1 MGIEIKNITKKYGK
15 KTALDGISLELESG
29 KIYGLLGRNGAGK
42 STLLNCLDGRCTA
55 DSGEICIDK
64 KLCTPDGSRFY
75 DNVFLVSED
84 NLYPPDMSIR
94 EVVNQT
100 KKFHRS
106 FDKEKAFRL
115 LEVFGLQAKARIK
128 GLSTGGNTA
137 FKDVI
142 GLCINKPYVFFDEP
156 TLGLD
161 AVHRELFYK
170 LLLEQYSETESTY
183 ILTTHLISEISN
195 IIEKL
200 VIINDG
206 KIILNDD
213 CGTVLESCF
222 CISGDK
228 TQLDKL
234 LNNKNIISKECFG
247 NSASYYIIGS
257 EIPHSTVTGIDI
269 KKLSLQDLFIKLTK
283 NEGEKQYET

>member
-15 KTALDGISLELESG
+15 RTALDNISLVLESG

-42 STLLNCLDGRCTA
+42 TTLLNIIDGRCVA
-55 DSGEICIDK
+55 DSGEIYIDK
-64 KLCTPDGSRFY
+64 KLCLY
-75 DNVFLVSED
+75 DSVLFIGNVFLVSGD
-84 NLYPPDMSIR
+84 NLYPPDISIR
-94 EVVNQT
+94 EIINQT
-100 KKFHRS
+100 KKFHSS
-106 FDKEKAFRL
+106 FDREKAFRL
-115 LEVFGLQAKARIK
+115 LKAFGLQAKMRIK

-137 FKDVI
+137 FKDII

-161 AVHRELFYK
+161 AVHRETFYK
-170 LLLEQYSETESTY
+170 LLLEQYSETDSTY

-200 VIINDG
+200 IIIDDG

-213 CGTVLESCF
+213 CSEVLENSF
-222 CISGDK
+222 FISGDK
-228 TQLDKL
+228 TVLDKL
-234 LNNKNIISKECFG
+234 VETENVIATEYFG

-269 KKLSLQDLFIKLTK
+269 KKLSLQELFIKLTE
-283 NEGEKQYET
+283 NDGRDTL

>member
-15 KTALDGISLELESG
+15 KTAIDNVSLELESG

-42 STLLNCLDGRCTA
+42 STLLNIIDGRC
-55 DSGEICIDK
+55 SVNGGEIYIDK
-64 KLCTPDGSRFY
+64 KLCRPDDSLFY

-84 NLYPPDMSIR
+84 NLYPPEMSIR
-94 EVVNQT
+94 EIVNQI
-100 KKFHRS
+100 KKFHSS
-106 FDKEKAFRL
+106 FDSEKAFRL
-115 LEVFGLQAKARIK
+115 LEKFGLHAKMRIK
-128 GLSTGGNTA
+128 ALSTGGNTA

-142 GLCINKPYVFFDEP
+142 GLCINLPYVFFDEP

-161 AVHRELFYK
+161 AVHREMFYK
-170 LLLEQYSETESTY
+170 LLLEQYSEGESTFV
-183 ILTTHLISEISN
+183 LTTHLISEISN

-206 KIILNDD
+206 KILLNDD
-213 CGTVLESCF
+213 CSNVLESSF

-228 TQLDKL
+228 ILLDEL
-234 LNNKNIISKECFG
+234 TDNKKIISTEYFG
-247 NSASYYIIGS
+247 NNASYYIIGS
-257 EIPHSTVTGIDI
+257 EIPNSTAMGVDI

-283 NEGEKQYET
+283 NDGRETV

>member
-15 KTALDGISLELESG
+15 KTALNGISVELESG

-42 STLLNCLDGRCTA
+42 STLLNCLDGRCIA
-55 DSGEICIDK
+55 DSGEIHIDS
-64 KLCTPDGSRFY
+64 KLCTPDSSQFY
-75 DNVFLVSED
+75 NHVFLVSED
-84 NLYPPDMSIR
+84 NLYPSDMSIR
-94 EVVNQT
+94 EIINQT
-100 KKFHRS
+100 AKFHSS
-106 FDKEKAFRL
+106 FDREKSFRL
-115 LEVFGLQAKARIK
+115 LEIFGLQAKARIK

-137 FKDVI
+137 FKDII

-161 AVHRELFYK
+161 AVHRETFYK

-195 IIEKL
+195 IIERL
-200 VIINDG
+200 IIINDG
-206 KIILNDD
+206 RIILNDD
-213 CGTVLESCF
+213 CRKVLESSF
-222 CISGDK
+222 CISGEK
-228 TQLDKL
+228 NTLDKL
-234 LNNKNIISKECFG
+234 ICKENVIATEYFG

-283 NEGEKQYET
+283 NDGRETL

>member
-15 KTALDGISLELESG
+15 KIALDKISLEFESG

-42 STLLNCLDGRCTA
+42 TTLLNIIDGRYVA
-55 DSGEICIDK
+55 DRGEIYIDK
-64 KLCTPDGSRFY
+64 KLCLPDSVLFIG
-75 DNVFLVSED
+75 NVFLVGED
-84 NLYPPDMSIR
+84 NLYPPDMSIC
-94 EVVNQT
+94 EIINQT
-100 KKFHRS
+100 KKFHS
-106 FDKEKAFRL
+106 GFDMEKAFRL
-115 LEVFGLQAKARIK
+115 LNAFGLQEKMRIK

-161 AVHRELFYK
+161 AVHRETFYK
-170 LLLEQYSETESTY
+170 LLIEQYSETDSTY

-200 VIINDG
+200 VIIDDG

-213 CGTVLESCF
+213 CSEVLENSY
-222 CISGDK
+222 CIFGDK
-228 TQLDKL
+228 TVLDKL
-234 LNNKNIISKECFG
+234 IETENVIATESFG

-269 KKLSLQDLFIKLTK
+269 KKLSLQDLFIKLTE
-283 NEGEKQYET
+283 NDGRDTL

>member
-15 KTALDGISLELESG
+15 KTALNGISVELESG

-42 STLLNCLDGRCTA
+42 STLLNCLDGRCIA
-55 DSGEICIDK
+55 DSGEIHIDS
-64 KLCTPDGSRFY
+64 KLCTPDSSQFY
-75 DNVFLVSED
+75 NNVFLVSED
-84 NLYPPDMSIR
+84 NLYPSDMSIR
-94 EVVNQT
+94 EIINQT
-100 KKFHRS
+100 AKFHSS
-106 FDKEKAFRL
+106 FDREKAFRL
-115 LEVFGLQAKARIK
+115 LEIFGLQAKARIK

-137 FKDVI
+137 FKDII

-195 IIEKL
+195 IIERL
-200 VIINDG
+200 IIINDG
-206 KIILNDD
+206 RIILNDD
-213 CGTVLESCF
+213 CGTVLESSF
-222 CISGDK
+222 CISGEK
-228 TQLDKL
+228 NTLDKL
-234 LNNKNIISKECFG
+234 ICKENVIATEYFG

-283 NEGEKQYET
+283 NDGRETL

>member
-15 KTALDGISLELESG
+15 KTALDNISLELESG

-42 STLLNCLDGRCTA
+42 STLLNIIDGRCVA
-55 DSGEICIDK
+55 DSGETYIDNNLCI
-64 KLCTPDGSRFY
+64 PDSALFY
-75 DNVFLVSED
+75 GNVFLVSED
-84 NLYPPDMSIR
+84 NLYPPDMSIC
-94 EVVNQT
+94 EIINQT
-100 KKFHRS
+100 GKFHSS
-106 FDKEKAFRL
+106 FDREKAFRL
-115 LEVFGLQAKARIK
+115 LKAFGLQAKTRIK

-137 FKDVI
+137 FKDLV

-161 AVHRELFYK
+161 AVHRETFYK
-170 LLLEQYSETESTY
+170 LLLEQYSETDSTY

-200 VIINDG
+200 VIIDDG

-213 CGTVLESCF
+213 CSKVLENSF

-228 TQLDKL
+228 TALDKL
-234 LNNKNIISKECFG
+234 IKAENVIATEYFG
-247 NSASYYIIGS
+247 NNASYYIIGS
-257 EIPHSTVTGIDI
+257 EIPYSAVTGIDI

-283 NEGEKQYET
+283 NDGRDTL

>member
-1 MGIEIKNITKKYGK
+1 MGIEIKNIMKKYGK
-15 KTALDGISLELESG
+15 KTALDNISLELKSG

-42 STLLNCLDGRCTA
+42 STLLNIIDGRCAA
-55 DSGEICIDK
+55 DIGEIHIDGN
-64 KLCTPDGSRFY
+64 LYISDSALFY

-84 NLYPPDMSIR
+84 NLYPTDMSIC
-94 EVVNQT
+94 EIINQT
-100 KKFHRS
+100 KKFHS
-106 FDKEKAFRL
+106 GFDREKAFRL
-115 LEVFGLQAKARIK
+115 INTFGLQEKKRIK

-137 FKDVI
+137 FKDII

-161 AVHRELFYK
+161 AVHREMFYK
-170 LLLEQYSETESTY
+170 LLLEQYSETDSTF

-200 VIINDG
+200 IIINDG

-213 CGTVLESCF
+213 CSKVLENSF

-228 TQLDKL
+228 TVLDKL
-234 LNNKNIISKECFG
+234 IETENVIATENFG
-247 NSASYYIIGS
+247 NNVSYYIIGS
-257 EIPHSTVTGIDI
+257 EILHSAVTGIDI
-269 KKLSLQDLFIKLTK
+269 KKLSLQELFIKLTK
-283 NEGEKQYET
+283 NDGRDTL